1 MKEIKTRIKSAKQIT
16 KAMELVSSSKFRKA
30 KERAESARPYFN
42 TLYNTVQDIAKNTS
56 NSRNV
61 FLKERKVNNVC
72 YIVIAGD
79 RGLAGGYN
87 SNILKAVIAHN
98 KLGTGKV
105 ITVGKKAK
113 ESLSKRGYEVIDYIE
128 SVEKCV
134 YEDAN
139 RVAQAAMEAYKN
151 GEVDEVNLVYTE
163 FISALS
169 QEPKIVKLLPV
180 TIDNTNT
187 EKEVKKGKAAVQ
199 YLPSADAVLGYV
211 LPKYVS
217 GSVYGAIA
225 ESFASE
231 QAARRTAME
240 SATDNANEM
249 ISKLELVYN
258 RARQAAVTQEI
269 SEIVG
274 GAAAAK

>member
-1 MKEIKTRIKSAKQIT
+1 M
-16 KAMELVSSSKFRKA
+16 LFR
-30 KERAESARPYFN
+30 S
-42 TLYNTVQDIAKNTS
+42 YNTVQDIAKNTS